1 MCGWVGTCRLARG
14 HRLTAVGLTCLA
26 ATLCCGYRVVGTADL
41 LPERIRTIA
50 VPAFT
55 NATSEFK
62 VEQYLTAAV
71 VREVLSRTRYHVVSD
86 DESADARLVGT
97 VMLFDAIPQNFDPL
111 TGRATSVMTVTR
123 LNVALYDRSDGSL
136 LYSNPDL
143 AHRENYEVSSDPE
156 SYVNERDA
164 AIQRASRSMAAT
176 LVSAVL
182 SGF

>member
-1 MCGWVGTCRLARG
+1 MCERGGKRMSVRRRRLAA
-14 HRLTAVGLTCLA
+14 LGLGCLVA
-26 ATLCCGYRVVGTADL
+26 AQSCGYRVVGTADL
-41 LPERIRTIA
+41 LPDDIRTIA

-62 VEQYLTAAV
+62 VEQYLTDAV
-71 VREVLSRTRYHVVSD
+71 VREVLSRTRYHVVSNGD
-86 DESADARLVGT
+86 TADATLVGT

-123 LNVALYDRSDGSL
+123 VNVALYDRADGSV

-156 SYVNERDA
+156 SYVNEREA

>member
-1 MCGWVGTCRLARG
+1 MRGCGGTRRFARG
-14 HRLTAVGLTCLA
+14 SGLAIAGLACLA
-26 ATLCCGYRVVGTADL
+26 AMLACGYRVVGTADL
-41 LPERIRTIA
+41 LPEEIRTIA

-62 VEQYLTAAV
+62 VEQYLTDAV
-71 VREVLSRTRYHVVSD
+71 VREVLSRTRYRVVSGP
-86 DESADARLVGT
+86 EAADATLVGA

-123 LNVALYDRSDGSL
+123 LNVALYSRADGSV

-156 SYVNERDA
+156 SYVNEREA
-164 AIQRASRSMAAT
+164 AIQRASRSLAAT

>member
-1 MCGWVGTCRLARG
+1 MNGCGETRLCAREFQC
-14 HRLTAVGLTCLA
+14 VVIGLVCLA
-26 ATLCCGYRVVGTADL
+26 ATLSCGYRIVGTADL
-41 LPERIRTIA
+41 LPDQIRTIA
-50 VPAFT
+50 VPPFT

-62 VEQYLTAAV
+62 VEQFLTDAV
-71 VREVLSRTRYHVVSD
+71 VREILSRTRYHVVGD
-86 DESADARLVGT
+86 DEAADATLVGT

-123 LNVALYDRSDGSL
+123 VNVALYDKADGSV

-156 SYVNERDA
+156 SYVNEREA
-164 AIQRASRSMAAT
+164 AIQRTSRSLAAS

>member
-1 MCGWVGTCRLARG
+1 MRGLVGTCWFARENRLM
-14 HRLTAVGLTCLA
+14 AVGLACLA

-86 DESADARLVGT
+86 DASADATLVGT

-111 TGRATSVMTVTR
+111 TGRATNVMTVTR
-123 LNVALYDRSDGSL
+123 LNVALYDRSDGSV

-156 SYVNERDA
+156 SYVNEREA

>member
-1 MCGWVGTCRLARG
+1 MSGCGGKRQSVRRSRLA
-14 HRLTAVGLTCLA
+14 VFGLACLV
-26 ATLCCGYRVVGTADL
+26 ATQACGYRVVGTADL
-41 LPERIRTIA
+41 LPDNIRTIA
-50 VPAFT
+50 VPSFS

-62 VEQYLTAAV
+62 VEQYLTDAV
-71 VREVLSRTRYHVVSD
+71 VREILSRTRYHVVSD
-86 DESADARLVGT
+86 DQAADATLVGT

-123 LNVALYDRSDGSL
+123 VNVALYDRADGSV

-156 SYVNERDA
+156 SYVNEREA
-164 AIQRASRSMAAT
+164 AIQRASRSLAAT